1 MFTTKGLD
9 ILNTRTS
16 VSSISE
22 NDKFTSEKMEQFLL
36 YLQNIKESLIYG
48 YKRYPGEML
57 GPSSENILM
66 SDEMLNIIVE
76 YYNATYINYNF

>member
-22 NDKFTSEKMEQFLL
+22 NDKFTSEEMKQFLL
-36 YLQNIKESLIYG
+36 YSQNIKESLIYE
-48 YKRYPGEML
+48 YERCSGEML

-66 SDEMLNIIVE
+66 SNEMLNIMVK
-76 YYNATYINYNF
+76 YYNAIYVNYNF

>member
-22 NDKFTSEKMEQFLL
+22 NNKFTLKEIERFLL
-36 YLQNIKESLIYG
+36 YLQYIKESLIYG
-48 YKRYPGEML
+48 YERYL
-57 GPSSENILM
+57 LWS
-66 SDEMLNIIVE
+66 V
-76 YYNATYINYNF
+76 Y